1 MFKPKPGSKTSLYAS
16 EPSIAVWEG
25 ELPLAVTI
33 GAEEVGR
40 IVIELF
46 ARHVPKT
53 AENFRALCTGERG
66 FGSVSKARLHYKGSV
81 FHRVIRG
88 FLIQAGDVVKGNGH
102 GGECIFGGQFEDESL
117 DGIFDL
123 PGLVAMANGGV
134 NTNSSQFFI
143 TTKPARHLDRRHV
156 IVGRVVRGM
165 EVVSQVETLPV
176 TEDDTPQKQ
185 VFISDCGSDL
195 TTPIPFKAS
204 RLQPEQDPRALPDYG
219 KVTGEGLHGG
229 SGGVTVGHHGTTKQP
244 WQQQPNE
251 RLSYGEEMKRQLVG
265 THQQK

>member
-1 MFKPKPGSKTSLYAS
+1 M
-16 EPSIAVWEG
+16 
-25 ELPLAVTI
+25 
-33 GAEEVGR
+33 
-40 IVIELF
+40 
-46 ARHVPKT
+46 
-53 AENFRALCTGERG
+53 
-66 FGSVSKARLHYKGSV
+66 
-81 FHRVIRG
+81 G

-176 TEDDTPQKQ
+176 TEDDTPQKR
-185 VFISDCGSDL
+185 VHPCLPILSHRL
-195 TTPIPFKAS
+195 TPISSHPHPIPSHHIIPHHPIPIPSHTILPHPAQPIRPDAIPSHPAPPILSDPIRSQPIPSHPVPPHPIRS
-204 RLQPEQDPRALPDYG
+204 RPI
-219 KVTGEGLHGG
+219 
-229 SGGVTVGHHGTTKQP
+229 
-244 WQQQPNE
+244 
-251 RLSYGEEMKRQLVG
+251 
-265 THQQK
+265 